1 MIHNISIQ
9 TSPKNKVPEKLR
21 PALDYIHENL
31 DQVPSIEEM
40 SRLCSLSPSYFSR
53 TFRKAMDESF
63 VGYVNRIK
71 IERAV
76 EMLKTG
82 NKSVNYIAAK
92 LGYTDASYF
101 IKVFKRYTGTTPL
114 AYRRRG
120 PVSEPLQRI
129 AI

>member
-1 MIHNISIQ
+1 MIHPISTQASI
-9 TSPKNKVPEKLR
+9 KNKLPEKLR

-40 SRLCSLSPSYFSR
+40 SQLCKLSPSYFSR
-53 TFRKAMDESF
+53 TFRKTMDESF
-63 VGYVNRIK
+63 VGYVNRVK

-76 EMLKTG
+76 EMLKSD
-82 NKSVNYIAAK
+82 NKSVNFIAAK

-120 PVSEPLQRI
+120 PHSAVGQRM